1 MEPNFL
7 NKGCD
12 LFMNENEI
20 KLERRTKGERY
31 EEILSSQLKKM
42 ISNLKNPL
50 EILLTKKKVYI
61 KCK

>member
-20 KLERRTKGERY
+20 KM
-31 EEILSSQLKKM
+31 EEELKVRGM
-42 ISNLKNPL
+42 
-50 EILLTKKKVYI
+50 KKF
-61 KCK
+61 

>member
-1 MEPNFL
+1 MEPIFL

-12 LFMNENEI
+12 LFMNENEM
-20 KLERRTKGERY
+20 KMERRTKGERY

-42 ISNLKNPL
+42 ISKFKNPL